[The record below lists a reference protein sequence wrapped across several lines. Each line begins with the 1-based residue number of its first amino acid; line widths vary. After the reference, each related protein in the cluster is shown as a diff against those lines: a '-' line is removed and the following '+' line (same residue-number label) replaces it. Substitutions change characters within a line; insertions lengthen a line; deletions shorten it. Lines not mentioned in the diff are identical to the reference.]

1 MTNSIEASAQ
11 DAASAAQ
18 PAATE
23 AAAEKPKIVKSSVKG
38 SKQTTAE
45 GAKRGID
52 RTPIWPDYFARLGQP
67 DAANWQ
73 YQGYWQDTVNVW
85 RAFYSLMFKHPVKS
99 FLGLKHFFQSLI
111 YRISD
116 ESHGRAWL
124 PLIFVL
130 TPILM
135 LFAPF
140 FSLLAVAT
148 APPYLKHIKKIEIP
162 PLLQPFSFMGWANYN
177 VMLMTM
183 FTMHAYLQHK
193 AGLHPNRALLHSSK
207 IFWHKV
213 FEAHLPEGH
222 HATKE
227 YAVIIHGH
235 VRGELPKDDIVI
247 KPTHGGA
254 GVFLRTM
261 RWDDE
266 NGVYICE
273 DPEKQPDEAHTYTPE
288 ALEAWILKIYDNGV
302 IEKLHRSREPF
313 PVSSFRIM
321 TLNVDGNPELMAAV
335 FLPAPEG
342 SNSTAY
348 FDLDT
353 YLMNYEDS
361 TIGQPIRPYSDGKYT
376 GIPVPEMNDV
386 IENCLAMHKRMYGD
400 VEISWDVIFSDEG
413 PVYLEGNIFP
423 PGCDYKLSI
432 FKKYENYL
440 WLRQRLLGAPTGV
453 PPHAGPQIP

>member
-1 MTNSIEASAQ
+1 MTNPSET
-11 DAASAAQ
+11 AAQ
-18 PAATE
+18 KPAPARG
-23 AAAEKPKIVKSSVKG
+23 AAARQAEEPKIVKSSVKSTG
-38 SKQTTAE
+38 DGKAGTKK
-45 GAKRGID
+45 AKRGIN
-52 RTPIWPDYFARLGQP
+52 RTPIWPDYFARTGQP

-73 YQGYWQDTVNVW
+73 YQGYWKDTFNVW
-85 RAFYSLMFKHPVKS
+85 RAFYSLMFKHPIKS
-99 FLGLKHFFQSLI
+99 FLGMKHFFQSLI

-124 PLIFVL
+124 PLIVVL

-140 FSLLAVAT
+140 LSLLAVAI
-148 APPYLKHIKKIEIP
+148 APPYLQYVKKIEIP
-162 PLLQPFSFMGWANYN
+162 PLFQPFSFMGWANYN

-183 FTMHAYLQHK
+183 FTLHAYLQHK
-193 AGLHPNRALLHSSK
+193 AGLHPSRALKHSSK
-207 IFWHKV
+207 IFWHEV
-213 FEAHLPEGH
+213 FENHLPEGH

-227 YAVIIHGH
+227 YGVIIHGH

-261 RWDDE
+261 TWDDE

-273 DPEKQPDEAHTYTPE
+273 DPEKQPDEQHTYTPE
-288 ALEAWILKIYDNGV
+288 ELEAWILKIYDNGV
-302 IEKLHRSREPF
+302 IEKLHRTREPF

-321 TLNVDGNPELMAAV
+321 TLNADGKPELMAAV

-353 YLMNYEDS
+353 YMMNYEDS
-361 TIGQPIRPYSDGKYT
+361 TIGQPIRPYSDGKFT

-386 IENCLAMHKRMYGD
+386 IEACLAMHAKMYGD
-400 VEISWDVIFSDEG
+400 VEISWDVIFTEDG

-440 WLRQRLLGAPTGV
+440 WLRQRLLGVPTGI
-453 PPHAGPQIP
+453 PSGLEPQIP

>member
-1 MTNSIEASAQ
+1 MSASVEMSAGQAKAEATADATIEPVDLTKTGSG
-11 DAASAAQ
+11 
-18 PAATE
+18 PG
-23 AAAEKPKIVKSSVKG
+23 AEK
-38 SKQTTAE
+38 
-45 GAKRGID
+45 GAGIS

-73 YQGYWQDTVNVW
+73 YQGYWSDTFNCW
-85 RAFYSLMFKHPVKS
+85 RAFYSLMFLHPVKS

-124 PLIFVL
+124 PLIVVL

-135 LFAPF
+135 LFAPI
-140 FSLLAVAT
+140 FSLLAVAI
-148 APPYLKHIKKIEIP
+148 APPYLQHVKKIEIP
-162 PLLQPFSFMGWANYN
+162 PLFQPFSFMGWANYN

-183 FTMHAYLQHK
+183 FTLHAYLQHK
-193 AGLHPNRALLHSSK
+193 AGLHPSRALKHSSK
-207 IFWHKV
+207 IFWHEV
-213 FEAHLPEGH
+213 FENHLPEGH

-227 YAVIIHGH
+227 YAVIVHGH
-235 VRGELPKDDIVI
+235 VRGELPEDDIVI

-261 RWDDE
+261 TWDAE
-266 NGVYICE
+266 NQVYICE
-273 DPEKQPDEAHTYTPE
+273 DPEKQPDEATTYTKDE
-288 ALEAWILKIYDNGV
+288 LKEFILKIYDNGV
-302 IEKLHRSREPF
+302 IEKLHRTREPF

-321 TLNVDGNPELMAAV
+321 TLNADGNAELMAAV

-361 TIGQPIRPYSDGKYT
+361 TIGQPIRPHSDGKYT

-386 IENCLAMHKRMYGD
+386 IEACIAMHNKMYGD
-400 VEISWDVIFSDEG
+400 VEISWDVIFTNEG

-440 WLRQRLLGAPTGV
+440 WLRRRLLGVPTGMPPGV
-453 PPHAGPQIP
+453 PEQIP